1 MRPTCASFAGT
12 AVLQQRRGRWRAPLL
27 LGLGR
32 SEACRLVFSTANVL
46 DIRVLCGQGRLR
58 QLRSAKLSAKLPR
71 VALEGEAQRVGQRQQ
86 THRLCA
92 RPPQPGHLRSG
103 RLRGPSQPGQ
113 PLWCAWGFVTV
124 TGGGRQGCWP
134 LLSGA
139 GKKPQTPRQSCA
151 RFALLPQWPALN
163 ILQEPAGRG
172 GARCKTSSLHPRP
185 PKAPSAPP
193 IASVGALP
201 EPRSRHTW
209 PITALMC
216 RQIHNLLL

>member
-139 GKKPQTPRQSCA
+139 GKKPQHRGNLMKAIDRVLDLPCPCA
-151 RFALLPQWPALN
+151 CAQYFARTGDQNQINQNQNQIYSQMRLDLYKETQNDNLTSDPPSALLR
-163 ILQEPAGRG
+163 AG
-172 GARCKTSSLHPRP
+172 A
-185 PKAPSAPP
+185 
-193 IASVGALP
+193 
-201 EPRSRHTW
+201 
-209 PITALMC
+209 
-216 RQIHNLLL
+216 